1 MDIVSYVIA
10 FVISAVLMRFVF
22 SIDTIVINVKAQ
34 TKLLAKI
41 AQRQGCSDEEITKI
55 IGKRNMPK

>member
-1 MDIVSYVIA
+1 MDFIYYI
-10 FVISAVLMRFVF
+10 FGFIISAILLRFVF
-22 SIDTIVINVKAQ
+22 SIDTIVINMKAQ

-41 AQRQGCSDEEITKI
+41 AQKLGSTDEEVTKI